1 MDNSDAMPD
10 PYLDELD
17 VRLDAIE
24 LETRLKAVQ
33 REKQMRTLEPP
44 QGIIDWA
51 IRVSVVSPCRSK
63 RGVVIWRENATPID
77 RSISAGYN
85 RPPQGFACDGSLECK
100 SNCSETALHAEEVA
114 LLTAD
119 LSVYDAE
126 MLHVKTVNGLL
137 VPSGGPSCVACS
149 KKILFKG
156 LRGMWLYHENGWRFY
171 DATEFH
177 ALSLQSSEDA
187 ITGKDRKVKILLAVL
202 DQYGTYLE
210 SGHEEDLN
218 RFFLMRERALE
229 KIK

>member
-51 IRVSVVSPCRSK
+51 IRVSVLSPCRSK

-100 SNCSETALHAEEVA
+100 SNCS
-114 LLTAD
+114 
-119 LSVYDAE
+119 DA
-126 MLHVKTVNGLL
+126 
-137 VPSGGPSCVACS
+137 
-149 KKILFKG
+149 KKIKK
-156 LRGMWLYHENGWRFY
+156 
-171 DATEFH
+171 T
-177 ALSLQSSEDA
+177 
-187 ITGKDRKVKILLAVL
+187 
-202 DQYGTYLE
+202 
-210 SGHEEDLN
+210 
-218 RFFLMRERALE
+218 
-229 KIK
+229 KIKIKKKHKHKKKKKTNKKNKNI